1 MRMFP
6 TDPMFGVSFANF
18 RNSERHV
25 GQLEETNSNK
35 EGLLKVSYFATSSL
49 IEEIFWVIGGTPFG
63 KTSILED

>member
-6 TDPMFGVSFANF
+6 TAPMFGVSFANF

-35 EGLLKVSYFATSSL
+35 EGLLKVSYFDTSAL
-49 IEEIFWVIGGTPFG
+49 IGRVF
-63 KTSILED
+63 

>member
-35 EGLLKVSYFATSSL
+35 EGLLKVSYFDTSAL
-49 IEEIFWVIGGTPFG
+49 IGRVF
-63 KTSILED
+63 